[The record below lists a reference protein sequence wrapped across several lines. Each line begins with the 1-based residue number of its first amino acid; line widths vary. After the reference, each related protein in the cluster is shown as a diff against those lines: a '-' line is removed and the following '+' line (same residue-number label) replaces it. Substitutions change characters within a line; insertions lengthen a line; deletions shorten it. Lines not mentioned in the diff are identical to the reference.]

1 MKWFK
6 WYYLAIP
13 VGIFILYEMLSP
25 KASLL
30 KPSSP
35 ASGTAAT
42 ITGLGTLTKGLGS
55 LWTDVFGPPS
65 TPSTDA
71 TGD

>member
-6 WYYLAIP
+6 WYYVAIP
-13 VGIFILYEMLSP
+13 LGVFILYEMLSP
-25 KASLL
+25 KATML
-30 KPSSP
+30 KPQTP

-42 ITGLGTLTKGLGS
+42 LTGLGVLTTGLSNLWHTVAGS
-55 LWTDVFGPPS
+55 IS
-65 TPSTDA
+65 PSTDA